1 MTKIKE
7 DNRVYRKVV
16 EVQVEEKSEPKPKA
30 TKPKKA
36 APRGKKSTSK
46 S

>member
-7 DNRVYRKVV
+7 DTRVHRKVV
-16 EVQVEEKSEPKPKA
+16 EVQEEPKQEEP
-30 TKPKKA
+30 KPKKA
-36 APRGKKSTSK
+36 APRGKKGTSK

>member
-16 EVQVEEKSEPKPKA
+16 EVQEEPKQEEPKQ
-30 TKPKKA
+30 KKA
-36 APRGKKSTSK
+36 APRGKKGTSK

>member
-16 EVQVEEKSEPKPKA
+16 EVQEEPKQEEP
-30 TKPKKA
+30 KPKKA
-36 APRGKKSTSK
+36 APRGKKGTSK

>member
-7 DNRVYRKVV
+7 DNRVYRKIV
-16 EVQVEEKSEPKPKA
+16 EVQEEPKQEAP
-30 TKPKKA
+30 KPKKA
-36 APRGKKSTSK
+36 APRGKKSAPK